1 MGIAKSLIA
10 LKLVPK
16 YVLFL
21 AKLKEEGR
29 PFLEGISTD
38 LSSKLSL
45 TYGGNL
51 TIINKVL
58 SSSFYSVCGNREHPG
73 SFQNK
78 IVSSSFK

>member
-21 AKLKEEGR
+21 AKLKGEGR

-38 LSSKLSL
+38 LFSKLSL

-58 SSSFYSVCGNREHPG
+58 SSSLYSVCGNREHPG
-73 SFQNK
+73 SFQKK